1 MVKNLPSNAG
11 DEGSIP
17 GRGSKIPHATGKLSL
32 RNPSQAEIVC
42 SFNNSRGDGT
52 LRPTLGTP
60 FFSITR
66 KGRVAHH
73 DLHT

>member
-17 GRGSKIPHATGKLSL
+17 SQGSKIPNAARQLSL
-32 RNPSQAEIVC
+32 RNLSQDKIVC
-42 SFNNSRGDGT
+42 SFNNSHGDGT
-52 LRPTLGTP
+52 LRPTLGAP

-73 DLHT
+73 DLHI